1 MPEYIPNYSNGTNEI
16 PFQSQDD
23 VDKLIDMVIE
33 TNKVLQSRGFDSG
46 CVELSNYLLTGNV
59 TCFTRVNGIRD
70 MAESIPY
77 PEILFKVQ
85 AKLVKNSVDLAIDG
99 ATLTNNEIMNAILS
113 KAMQD
118 VNNPVPEG
126 LTGGM
131 LGYLDDIISNCKNS
145 DVIIN
150 ALMKRVT
157 VIKKTQDPKVL
168 SDSVRVLEE
177 YASFIG
183 EGLTTTNSVNKR

>member
-99 ATLTNNEIMNAILS
+99 AALTNNEIMNAILS

-131 LGYLDDIISNCKNS
+131 LGYLDGIISNCKNS